1 MGQPSEPRTL
11 GADITTRAAVLSQ
24 LEARLDGRI
33 DDAALAAWAF
43 DRFYAAELGN
53 EQLEAGAAT
62 TITDVLDAL
71 MFGDDPSFRLDQ
83 EELRGLVAQLGTV

>member
-1 MGQPSEPRTL
+1 MGQPSEPRTP
-11 GADITTRAAVLSQ
+11 GADIITCAAVLSQ

-83 EELRGLVAQLGTV
+83 EELRGLAAQLGTV